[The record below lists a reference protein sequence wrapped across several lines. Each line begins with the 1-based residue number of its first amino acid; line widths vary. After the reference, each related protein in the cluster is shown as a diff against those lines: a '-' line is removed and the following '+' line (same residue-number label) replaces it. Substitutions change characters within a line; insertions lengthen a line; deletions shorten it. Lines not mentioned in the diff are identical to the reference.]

1 MSLQRIFLILCGLA
15 QFAHAQTL
23 TLPLD
28 QRPEWIRRDGIVM
41 AGSWEA
47 LPFRLHQNGKIREM
61 TPAEQTGYLHEHSPE
76 MIARLIELGVN
87 FVMMHAYKGAGLET
101 ERQSMADSV
110 RFARLCH
117 EAGLR
122 VGVYNYSGAFLWQ
135 VFFKEMPEASNWIIL
150 DEEGQPVPYSPSK
163 TRYYWNRNHPDAEA
177 FYKKLIHFAVK
188 DIQAD
193 LLHFDNYLIGP
204 GYDAFSVRHF
214 REHLRKRFSSEQLAR
229 LGIADPDALTPPKK
243 NDPNPYLQYV
253 WRDYCCQA
261 LADSYHDMGRYA
273 RSLRPDILLECNP
286 GGVNKWTVPPI
297 DHARLLTGGEAFWH
311 EGREPLYS
319 ADEFRTRIRNFK
331 VARLMNNILFT
342 YTTGPLAM
350 AESMAFNLDFCGCI
364 CWFQFGDIRSRP
376 GEDNHVSE
384 ELAPFIRFFH
394 ERRELFRDAEV
405 IADAAILRSFPSQVF
420 ADPRWADL
428 TYRVEQTLIESC
440 IPFQIIYD
448 QHLVDPQR
456 YKTLVLA
463 GCVAMSDQQ
472 LEQVCRFVKNGG
484 RLCIIGPA
492 ATHDEWMFPREKS
505 PLADLSAGQVVR
517 IEEEQDVGK
526 AIRRA
531 CVDRRSLSIEP
542 PPGLCLEFTR
552 QPDRLLVHLVNYHLE
567 QPAEQIKLQIPL
579 PKGSKVSAVSLAGP
593 EQTRDLDL
601 PFVASDG
608 SVTFTVPKVKIY
620 AIAAVTL
627 ASENALLP

>member
-1 MSLQRIFLILCGLA
+1 MSIQRIIFMLCGLC

-23 TLPLD
+23 TLPLE
-28 QRPEWIRRDGIVM
+28 QRPEWLRRDGIVM

-47 LPFRLHQNGKIREM
+47 LPFRLYQNGKIREM
-61 TPAEQTGYLHEHSPE
+61 TPEEQAGYLREHSPE
-76 MIARLIELGVN
+76 MIAQLKDLGVN

-101 ERQSMADSV
+101 ERQSMADAA

-135 VFFKEMPEASNWIIL
+135 VFFKETPEARDWIIL
-150 DEEGQPVPYSPSK
+150 DEEGQPIPYSPSK
-163 TRYYWNRNHPDAEA
+163 TRYYWNRNHPDAQA
-177 FYKKLIHFAVK
+177 FYKQMIHFAVNE
-188 DIQAD
+188 IQAD

-214 REHLRKRFSSEQLAR
+214 REHLRKHFSTEQLTR
-229 LGIADPDALTPPKK
+229 LGIVDPDTITPPKK
-243 NDPNPYLQYV
+243 DDPNTGLQYV

-297 DHARLLTGGEAFWH
+297 DHARILTGGEAFWH

-319 ADEFRTRIRNFK
+319 TDEFRTRIRNFK

-364 CWFQFGDIRSRP
+364 CWFQFGEIRSRP
-376 GEDNHVSE
+376 GEDNPVSE
-384 ELAPFIRFFH
+384 KLAPFIRFFH

-405 IADAAILRSFPSQVF
+405 VADAAILRSFPSQVF
-420 ADPRWADL
+420 ADPRWAEL
-428 TYRVEQTLIESC
+428 TYRGEQALIESC
-440 IPFQIIYD
+440 IPFQIVYD
-448 QHLVDPQR
+448 QHLADLKR
-456 YKTLVLA
+456 YKVLVLA

-472 LEQVCRFVKNGG
+472 VEQVRRFVTNGG

-492 ATHDEWMFPREKS
+492 ATHDEWMFTREQS
-505 PLADLSAGQVVR
+505 ALTDLPAAQAVR
-517 IEEEQDVGK
+517 IDEEQDAGE

-531 CVDRRSLSIEP
+531 CADRRSLSIEP

-552 QPDRLLVHLVNYHLE
+552 QPNRLLVHLVNYRVE
-567 QPAEQIKLQIPL
+567 QPAEQIKLRIHL
-579 PKGSKVSAVSLAGP
+579 PKGTQISSANLAGP
-593 EQTRDLDL
+593 GRGRDLDL
-601 PFVASDG
+601 AYTVSDD
-608 SVTFTVPKVKIY
+608 TATITVPKVELY
-620 AIAAVTL
+620 DIAVVAFST
-627 ASENALLP
+627 EGKPTP